1 MNVIN
6 RKISTGR
13 CLTNDSDKF
22 YLDEEKIFPLYL
34 IKCFIKTNQ

>member
-22 YLDEEKIFPLYL
+22 YLEEEKISPLYS
-34 IKCFIKTNQ
+34 IQYFIKTNQ

>member
-6 RKISTGR
+6 RKISR

-22 YLDEEKIFPLYL
+22 YLEEEKIFPLYS
-34 IKCFIKTNQ
+34 IQYFIKTNQ